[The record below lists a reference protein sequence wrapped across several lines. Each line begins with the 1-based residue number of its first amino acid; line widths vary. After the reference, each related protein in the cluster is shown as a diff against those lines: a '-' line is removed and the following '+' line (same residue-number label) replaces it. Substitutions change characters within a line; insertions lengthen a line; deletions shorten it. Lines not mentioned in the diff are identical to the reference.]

1 MRNINFKIDISRQS
15 YIKKECMQN
24 DDIVLK
30 ITLLENG
37 TPYLTN
43 DKFIGLNWVKS
54 DNTFVKIDS
63 TKINTINNV
72 IIINLPKD
80 CTRAIGESRF
90 ELEITDNNSKQLST
104 FPLSIDVIGSVIG
117 GTEASKNLLT
127 VIEELQEMIELS
139 KTEQNKKYTITT
151 PMWGTISTTTLE
163 YSYVLEHD
171 LKSKNLH
178 ISTYENGFDKSS
190 IGAEI
195 IDEGHIKFI
204 STTNNITDVI
214 LSSGYYGGYTS
225 AKTESDITN
234 IFNQLASLDCG
245 TW

>member
-1 MRNINFKIDISRQS
+1 MRKIQTKIDVYRQN
-15 YIKKECMQN
+15 YTCLKCKQN
-24 DDIVLK
+24 DDIVLE

-37 TPYLTN
+37 TPYLIN
-43 DKFIGLNWVKS
+43 DKFIDLNWVKS

-127 VIEELQEMIELS
+127 VIEELKEMIEVAE
-139 KTEQNKKYTITT
+139 KQDNEEYIITT
-151 PMWGTISTTTLE
+151 PDWGIINPKTLE
-163 YSYVLEHD
+163 YTYILPHTLD
-171 LKSKNLH
+171 SKKLH
-178 ISTYENGFDKSS
+178 VTAYENGKKVS
-190 IGAEI
+190 IGVET
-195 IDEGHIKFI
+195 IDNNHIKL
-204 STTNNITDVI
+204 TTDSNGNMNVI

-225 AKTESDITN
+225 GKTETDITN
-234 IFNQLASLDCG
+234 IFNQLANLDCG